1 MTSNKKPTPHAFPHF
16 LFIFILLISFT
27 LFPACKASKTAKGG
41 AIGAAAGGVVGGLIG
56 KKAGNTAVGA
66 IVGAAVGGTAGAV
79 IGRYMDK
86 QAEEIED
93 ELDGASVERVG
104 EGILV
109 TFDSGLLF
117 DFGSSKLTATTRQNL
132 QKFSEILQ
140 KYPDTEI
147 LIEGHTDNVGSD
159 EFNQKLSVE
168 RASSVQN
175 YLTGKGVSSR
185 RLIIKG
191 YGETQPVEDNSTDA
205 GRQANRRVEVAIYAN
220 EDLKQDAKDGSLD
233 G

>member
-1 MTSNKKPTPHAFPHF
+1 MTQNKHPHPVSPKFTLIAF
-16 LFIFILLISFT
+16 LIVSFT

-56 KKAGNTAVGA
+56 KKSGNTAVGA
-66 IVGAAVGGTAGAV
+66 IIGAAVGGTAGAV

-86 QAEEIED
+86 QAEEIEE

-117 DFGSSKLTATTRQNL
+117 DFGSSKLTSTTRQNL

-147 LIEGHTDNVGSD
+147 LVEGHTDNVGSD

-168 RASSVQN
+168 RASSVQS
-175 YLTGKGVSSR
+175 YLSGQGVEKG

-191 YGETQPVEDNSTDA
+191 YGEAQPIESNDTDA

-220 EDLKQDAKDGSLD
+220 DELKRDAKDGKLD
-233 G
+233 